1 MNPKQISFK
10 QLQILRKIPS
20 TLIVRTSM
28 VLVST
33 IVHLFCL
40 ESLDLEVL
48 YTFELEA
55 RSFATS
61 MTQKLL
67 TGKMSDAL
75 NALKDLEKYRMS
87 LGETLSQWLETMEK
101 YMLPD
106 CL

>member
-1 MNPKQISFK
+1 M
-10 QLQILRKIPS
+10 
-20 TLIVRTSM
+20 M
-28 VLVST
+28 LVSM
-33 IVHLFCL
+33 IVHLFFL
-40 ESLDLEVL
+40 ESLDLQVL

-75 NALKDLEKYRMS
+75 AALKDLETYRMS
-87 LGETLSQWLETMEK
+87 LGETLSQWLETMENFCCCQ
-101 YMLPD
+101 Y